1 MLRPVNIIGGINDAN
16 RTRINTISRNVVF
29 IMDDSDLEKFA
40 DGLIEFY
47 GKNLANPEQEPKR
60 FSWQV
65 RSYKYIMGQ
74 KPETNPKGTENGN

>member
-1 MLRPVNIIGGINDAN
+1 
-16 RTRINTISRNVVF
+16 
-29 IMDDSDLEKFA
+29 MDVTDLEKFA

-74 KPETNPKGTENGN
+74 KPSTNPKGTENE